1 MAISKNYADK
11 MSGQSTLF
19 VEDSPARIFRQQERC
34 EESTA
39 NDQDSGPNTPALL
52 ARFDP
57 STQLWKT
64 SQLSLF
70 GGLSEFSGTWPRS
83 GMLRSGI
90 VYQLDPLV
98 RLTDETGSGY
108 WPTPM
113 AHEGGTGPVSLTGAV
128 SGRFH
133 MTLDRA
139 VELDRLHQDSD
150 QEAMTFETYRNDGG
164 KLNPNWIEWLM
175 GYPTGWTEIEDWG
188 TRLFRK

>member
-1 MAISKNYADK
+1 MAISKSYTEK

-19 VEDSPARIFRQQERC
+19 AEDSPARIFRPQEKC
-34 EESTA
+34 EGLTA
-39 NDQDSGPNTPALL
+39 TDPDSGKNTPALL
-52 ARFDP
+52 ASWSHDTR
-57 STQLWKT
+57 LWKT

-83 GMLRSGI
+83 GILRNGI
-90 VYQLDPLV
+90 AFQLDPLV

-113 AHEGGTGPVSLTGAV
+113 AHEGGTGPVSLTGAI
-128 SGRFH
+128 SGKFH

-139 VELDRLHQDSD
+139 VELDRLHDDSNPV
-150 QEAMTFETYRNDGG
+150 AMTFETYRNDGG

-188 TRLFRK
+188 TPLFRR